1 MQPSEQKISLANS
14 FFRLPRLTILAIGFI
29 LVMGISTF
37 INIPRQ
43 EDPTMSERFALI
55 ETFMPGASAART
67 EALITEKLENA
78 LREIPEIKQLSS
90 TSRPGHS
97 MIQAELFDF
106 VVDEQIDL
114 VWSEVRDKLADTE
127 AKLPADAS
135 KADLDVKGT
144 VAVTLGIGLT
154 SDNTPLSV
162 MERVATELQVR
173 LSSLAGTRETQL
185 FGEPKQEILVE
196 IDPHALA
203 RVNLSLPALASI
215 IASSDTKI
223 AAGEFKTATDSL
235 VVEVKGELD
244 SIERI
249 NSIPLKSRADGQVLR
264 LSDVAVISKHYIDP
278 PESIALINGKRGILV
293 TTTMETGRRIDNWVV
308 AAKKMVANYDK
319 ELPEDLNLDIII
331 DQNFYTSD
339 RLSSL
344 LLNLLMAITLV
355 IIALFFLMGYRSAL
369 IVGSALPLTLA
380 MVITGLQFLDIPL
393 HQMSVTGLII
403 ALGLLIDNAIV
414 VVEEYKIQRRRG
426 LEYGEAIAQSVHHL
440 FIPLL
445 ASTMTTAFAFLPIAL
460 SPGGIGDFTG
470 SMAIAVVLS
479 VMASFLLSMTVIPSI
494 AGLIDKKFPV
504 TGDTNHWWVSG
515 YSPTKLSVYYKKS
528 INAVYRRPLLGIGVS
543 LILPLCGFLVAG
555 SMTNSFFPPV
565 DRNQFQI
572 QVTLPSSWSLA
583 QTLRETQ
590 KIKTYI
596 DAIPEIVDSQ
606 WFLGE
611 NAPAVYY
618 NTNGNSDG
626 VASYAS
632 AFVTTKDVD
641 DPRKILPALQLKLMD
656 KFPQARIMALPF
668 EQGPPFT
675 APIEVRIVGPDLGIL
690 KELGEKTRLIM
701 SNTQD
706 ITYTTASLSGSAP
719 QVSVYPN
726 EKMIRSLG
734 LSNSDIPNQL
744 NSELRGI
751 IAGNVMEGST
761 EVAVRV
767 RLHNATRSTLE
778 NLTTMPILSAPASS
792 IATNSNDNDYK
803 GIPLEQLA
811 DIVLEPSPMRI
822 DRYQN
827 ERINTVAGFLTPYA
841 FPSLAVEDFR
851 KRLRE
856 QAIELPE
863 GYRIEFG
870 GEEEERGEAVSS
882 IMATF
887 VTFLWLM
894 VAVIVLSLN
903 SFRYA
908 AIIGAVGFLSI
919 GLALLGVWASGYPL
933 GFTSLIGTLGLI
945 GLAING
951 AIIVLSALKA
961 NPKALAGDQETVVNI
976 VVESTRHIVSTTITT
991 IGGFLPLILF
1001 GGHFWPPLAMAIAG
1015 GVAGSAILAL
1025 YMVPSMF
1032 SYFSRRDV
1040 AREKLHAQRVEN
1052 TSEQARDMEL
1062 EL

>member
-1 MQPSEQKISLANS
+1 MQASDHKISLANS
-14 FFRLPRLTILAIGFI
+14 FFHLPRLTILAIGFI

-43 EDPTMSERFALI
+43 EDPTMSERFATV

-67 EALITEKLENA
+67 EGLVTEKLENA
-78 LREIPEIKQLSS
+78 LREISEIKQLQS

-97 MIQAELFDF
+97 MVQVELFDF
-106 VVDEQIDL
+106 VVNEQIDL
-114 VWSEVRDKLADTE
+114 VWSEVRDKLTDAQAT
-127 AKLPADAS
+127 LPAGAS
-135 KADLDVKGT
+135 EATLDIQGLT
-144 VAVTLGIGLT
+144 AVTLGIAIT

-162 MERVATELQVR
+162 MERVATELQLR
-173 LSSLAGTRETQL
+173 LSSLAGTRETEL
-185 FGEPKQEILVE
+185 FGEPNQEILVE
-196 IDPHALA
+196 VDPHLLA
-203 RVNLSLPALASI
+203 RVNLSLPALAAI

-244 SIERI
+244 SLERI
-249 NSIPLKSRADGQVLR
+249 NAIPLKSHGDGQVLR
-264 LSDVAVISKHYIDP
+264 LSDVAAISKHYIDP
-278 PESIALINGKRGILV
+278 PESIAIINNQRGILV
-293 TTTMETGRRIDNWVV
+293 TTTMESGRRIDNWVM
-308 AAKKMVANYDK
+308 AAKAIVAQYDQ
-319 ELPEDLNLDIII
+319 ELPESLNLEVII
-331 DQNFYTSD
+331 DQNFYTNK

-344 LLNLLMAITLV
+344 LLNLLMSITLV

-369 IVGSALPLTLA
+369 IIGSALPLTLA
-380 MVITGLQFLDIPL
+380 MVITGLQFLGIPL

-414 VVEEYKIQRRRG
+414 VVEEYKIQRSRG
-426 LEYGEAIAQSVHHL
+426 LDYGEAIAESIHHL

-504 TGDTNHWWVSG
+504 TGDRNHWWISG
-515 YSPTKLSVYYKKS
+515 YSPTKLAVHYRKS

-543 LILPLCGFLVAG
+543 LILPLCGFLVAS
-555 SMTNSFFPPV
+555 SMTSSFFPPV

-572 QVTLPSSWSLA
+572 QATLPASWSLA
-583 QTLRETQ
+583 QTLQETQ

-596 DAIPEIVDSQ
+596 DAIPEVVDSQ
-606 WFLGE
+606 WFVGE
-611 NAPAVYY
+611 SAPAVYY
-618 NTNGNSDG
+618 NTIGNSDG

-632 AFVTTKDVD
+632 AFVTTGDVD
-641 DPRKILPALQLKLMD
+641 DPRKILPALQLQLM
-656 KFPQARIMALPF
+656 KEFPQARIMALPF
-668 EQGPPFT
+668 EQGPPFA

-690 KELGEKTRLIM
+690 KELGEKIRLTM

-734 LSNSDIPNQL
+734 LSNSDIPSQL
-744 NSELRGI
+744 NSELGGT
-751 IAGNVMEGST
+751 IAGTVMEGST
-761 EVAVRV
+761 EVAIRV
-767 RLHNATRSTLE
+767 RLNNATRSTMS
-778 NLTTMPILSAPASS
+778 NLTTMPILPVPRSS
-792 IATNSNDNDYK
+792 MQTNRSSNDYK

-822 DRYQN
+822 DRNQN

-841 FPSLAVEDFR
+841 FPSVAVADFR
-851 KRLRE
+851 QRLSA
-856 QAIELPE
+856 QDTVLPE

-908 AIIGAVGFLSI
+908 GIIGAVGFLSI

-961 NPKALAGDQETVVNI
+961 NPKALAGDEETVVDI

-1032 SYFSRRDV
+1032 SYFSRGDI
-1040 AREKLHAQRVEN
+1040 ARENAKAGALQDNSTLSGDMKLG
-1052 TSEQARDMEL
+1052 L
-1062 EL
+1062 